1 MNENINE
8 SAQNM
13 DVRQQQLEL
22 LESVTE
28 YAPKAISEL
37 KKLSMEFYGVKQEDS
52 DEYLDFVLE
61 NSNWM
66 LEALNA
72 TMDLVNEDTQ
82 MIEKA
87 QANQTILDLNDALSS
102 KVDVRIADALDKGLI
117 PLLET
122 YMKAAESLTAK

>member
-1 MNENINE
+1 MNENING
-8 SAQNM
+8 SAQDM
-13 DVRQQQLEL
+13 DVRRQQLEL

-37 KKLSMEFYGVKQEDS
+37 KKLSAEYYGVKQEDS

-72 TMDLVNEDTQ
+72 TIDLINEETQ
-82 MIEKA
+82 MIDRG
-87 QANQTILDLNDALSS
+87 QANQAVLDLNDALAS
-102 KVDVRIADALDKGLI
+102 KVDARIADALEKGLI
-117 PLLET
+117 PLLEN
-122 YMKAAESLTAK
+122 YMIAAQNLTEK